1 MHACMHRRSQ
11 APSTSAAGSTL
22 ILIGGELYGTT
33 QQVGEHV
40 LHTKSVPHHARR
52 QTERQLLG
60 EAQGFGN
67 RRSTKGCCQHP
78 ANSIGQCKGLSN
90 LSSSIF
96 CMLST
101 CFNVQAM
108 NSVDPR
114 IIVSVSLDCI
124 DIEIISEEKN
134 LKEGITHLLLLLIAV
149 AL

>member
-1 MHACMHRRSQ
+1 
-11 APSTSAAGSTL
+11 
-22 ILIGGELYGTT
+22 
-33 QQVGEHV
+33 
-40 LHTKSVPHHARR
+40 
-52 QTERQLLG
+52 
-60 EAQGFGN
+60 
-67 RRSTKGCCQHP
+67 
-78 ANSIGQCKGLSN
+78 
-90 LSSSIF
+90 
-96 CMLST
+96 MLST

>member
-67 RRSTKGCCQHP
+67 RRSTKGCCQHR
-78 ANSIGQCKGLSN
+78 AVQRAVQLA
-90 LSSSIF
+90 L
-96 CMLST
+96 

-114 IIVSVSLDCI
+114 IIVSVSLDCF